1 MYYRGTIMEEN
12 IIQIENVTKKYNL
25 YANPQDRFREAVG
38 IRKKSLHSDFY
49 ALNNINFEV
58 KRGETVGIIGTNG
71 SGKSTLLKIITGVL
85 KPSQGSVK
93 VDGKISAL
101 LELGAGFN
109 QEYTGLENIYL
120 NGRMM
125 GYTRKE
131 METRVADII
140 EFAEIGEFINQPVKT
155 YSSGMFARLAFA
167 VAINVE
173 PDILIVDEALSVG
186 DLFFQNKCFRKFEEL
201 KEKNVTIL
209 FVSHDIASVRQM
221 CSRVLWIE
229 KGIQKVFDQSDKVCD
244 MYMDLKR
251 RGMNESVEEIVSQE
265 VEQIRAEKSEMEKY
279 YPKLQFKTADLK
291 SEKFEIIACF
301 FTDIHDKK
309 VTYLNI
315 EQKYQFHAAINF
327 YENMQNI
334 IVGFVLENN
343 KGLPLFDI
351 NNYINQQQG
360 IEGKKG
366 EITEVIYEFTLPRL
380 MRGMYILSTAV
391 AEGTQEK
398 HEMHTW
404 LHGVGNIEIINPGY
418 NSSYIEIPADIRI
431 EQVKME
437 QVNFVN

>member
-1 MYYRGTIMEEN
+1 MEYA
-12 IIQIENVTKKYNL
+12 IRIDNVTKKYNL
-25 YANPQDRFREAVG
+25 YANARDRFREAVG
-38 IRKKSLHSDFY
+38 IRNKNLHSDFY
-49 ALNNINFEV
+49 ALNGVSFDV
-58 KRGETVGIIGTNG
+58 QKGETVGIVGTNG

-85 KPSQGSVK
+85 NPTDGNLQVQ
-93 VDGKISAL
+93 GKISAL

-131 METRVADII
+131 MESRVDAII
-140 EFAEIGEFINQPVKT
+140 EFAEIGEFIHQPVKT

-201 KEKNVTIL
+201 KQKNVTIL

-229 KGIQKVFDQSDKVCD
+229 KGNQVIFDQSDKVCD
-244 MYMDLKR
+244 MYMDMKR
-251 RGMNESVEEIVSQE
+251 KGMNESVERDSDIEIENIPAVVNEKEKVYPTIHSTDSDLQSDKFAIVS
-265 VEQIRAEKSEMEKY
+265 
-279 YPKLQFKTADLK
+279 
-291 SEKFEIIACF
+291 CF
-301 FTDIHDKK
+301 FTDEKERQ
-309 VTYLNI
+309 VTHLNVD
-315 EQKYQFHAAINF
+315 EKYKLHVAIDF
-327 YENMQNI
+327 YQDMKNL
-334 IVGFVLENN
+334 IVGFLLENN

-360 IEGKKG
+360 ITGNKG
-366 EITEVIYEFTLPRL
+366 EITEVIYEFKLPRL
-380 MRGMYILSTAV
+380 MKGIYILGTAV

-404 LHGVGNIEIINPGY
+404 LHGVGEIEIINPGY
-418 NSSYIEIPADIRI
+418 NSSYIEVPAEVTI
-431 EQVKME
+431 EQVQRE
-437 QVNFVN
+437 QVTFTE

>member
-1 MYYRGTIMEEN
+1 MAEN
-12 IIQIENVTKKYNL
+12 IIQVENVTKKYNL
-25 YANPQDRFREAVG
+25 YAKPQDRFREAVG

-49 ALNNINFEV
+49 ALNGVNFDV
-58 KRGETVGIIGTNG
+58 KKGETVGIVGTNG

-85 KPSQGSVK
+85 KPTQGKVS

-125 GYTRKE
+125 GYTHKE
-131 METRVADII
+131 METKVDEIVS
-140 EFAEIGEFINQPVKT
+140 FAEIGEFIYQPVKT

-201 KEKNVTIL
+201 KNKNVTIL
-209 FVSHDIASVRQM
+209 FVSHDISSVRQM

-229 KGIQKVFDQSDKVCD
+229 KGNQIIFDQSDKVCD
-244 MYMDLKR
+244 MYMDMKR
-251 RGMNESVEEIVSQE
+251 RGMNETVDDVEKV
-265 VEQIRAEKSEMEKY
+265 KMENIEADISKKMKY
-279 YPKLQFKTADLK
+279 YPPIQIKNSDLK
-291 SEKFEIIACF
+291 SDKFDIISCF
-301 FTDIHDKK
+301 FTDDKDK
-309 VTYLNI
+309 YTTHLNVERI
-315 EQKYQFHAAINF
+315 YRLHVAVDFH
-327 YENMQNI
+327 EDMQNL

-360 IEGKKG
+360 IRGKAG
-366 EITEVIYEFTLPRL
+366 EITEIIYEFNLPRL
-380 MRGMYILSTAV
+380 MKGTYILSTAI

-404 LHGVGNIEIINPGY
+404 LHGVGDVEVINPGY
-418 NSSYIEIPADIRI
+418 NSSYIEVPADILV
-431 EQVKME
+431 EQVSREHVK
-437 QVNFVN
+437 FIG